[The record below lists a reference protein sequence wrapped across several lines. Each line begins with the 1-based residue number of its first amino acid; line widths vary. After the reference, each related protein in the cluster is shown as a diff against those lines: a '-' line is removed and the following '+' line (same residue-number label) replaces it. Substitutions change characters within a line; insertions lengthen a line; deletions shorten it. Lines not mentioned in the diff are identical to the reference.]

1 MISCSEFLNELSNYL
16 EGEVAADIRAKLE
29 AHLACC
35 RTCSVL
41 IDSTRKTVQI
51 VVDSECF
58 DLPDEVLKPITEQIM
73 DRIQKHGN
81 ERSHP

>member
-1 MISCSEFLNELSNYL
+1 MISCSDFLSEISNYL
-16 EGEVAADIRAKLE
+16 DGDVAADVRAQLE
-29 AHLACC
+29 AHMAHC

-58 DLPDEVLKPITEQIM
+58 DLPDNVRKPITEQIM
-73 DRIQKHGN
+73 SRIHMHGKEWN
-81 ERSHP
+81 HI